1 MKPFDPRLLRYARAA
16 RGVLFIGAG
25 LGLLRTG
32 AVLAWSWCLAQAITA
47 AALPFMDGIPGV
59 RGRIDEGAF
68 AQDQVP
74 WLVAGALAAVLVR
87 SAASWGMDVVAAR
100 GAVAVKAQLR
110 AAALDALDRRSP
122 QRDGGASD
130 AELATVLG
138 RGLDALDG
146 YFSGYI
152 PQLILT
158 AAATPILIL
167 AVLLA
172 DPLSGLIVVV
182 VFPVIP
188 VFMILIGLATQ
199 TVQDRQWDQLQRLSS
214 SFVDVVAGL
223 ATLRIFGRER
233 RQVARIARETD
244 EYRSRTMT
252 VLRVTFL
259 SGFVLDLAGTFSIAL
274 VAVTVG
280 TRLVSGEFPLGLGL
294 FVLLLLPETFVPIR
308 QVGSAFHASTEGL
321 AAATRVFDIIEDDGD
336 VARVRATTPAEP
348 AAARAGSETD
358 AGRGVRFDAV
368 SVARGG
374 RRVVGPVSFSVA
386 PGEVV
391 ALVGPSG
398 AGKST
403 LLAAL
408 LGFTAP
414 IRGTITAPDRLAW
427 AGQRPGLLH
436 GTIAENVALGADAID
451 HDLVRSALADVDLA
465 DLDTAFELGAGGT
478 GVSGGQAQR
487 IAVARALYRARAL
500 DCGALVL
507 DEPSSALDSESEARI
522 GLIARAEAVAGRAVL
537 LVTHRAALQ
546 ASVDRVVQIVPAAAE
561 APGTETSVSEVSR

>member
-16 RGVLFIGAG
+16 RGVLLIGAG

-68 AQDQVP
+68 APDQVP

-110 AAALDALDRRSP
+110 AAALDALDRRTP

-158 AAATPILIL
+158 GAATPILIL

-336 VARVRATTPAEP
+336 AARVRSATAAAP
-348 AAARAGSETD
+348 AAAGAGAD
-358 AGRGVRFDAV
+358 AEAVRGVRFDAV

-374 RRVVGPVSFSVA
+374 RRVVGPVSFDVA

-414 IRGTITAPDRLAW
+414 IRGTITAPERLAW

-436 GTIAENVALGADAID
+436 GTIADNVALGADSID
-451 HDLVRSALADVDLA
+451 HELVRSALADVDLA

-487 IAVARALYRARAL
+487 IAVARALYRARVL

-507 DEPSSALDSESEARI
+507 DEPSSALDAASEARI
-522 GLIARAEAVAGRAVL
+522 GMIARAEADAGRAVL

-546 ASVDRVVQIVPAAAE
+546 ATADRVVQVVPAAAE
-561 APGTETSVSEVSR
+561 APGTETSVSEVA